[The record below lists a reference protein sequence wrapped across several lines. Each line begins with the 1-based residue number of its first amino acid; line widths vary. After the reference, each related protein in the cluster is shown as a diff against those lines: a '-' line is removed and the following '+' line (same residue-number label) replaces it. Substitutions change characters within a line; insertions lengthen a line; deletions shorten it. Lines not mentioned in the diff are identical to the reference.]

1 MKEHPGNYRSVGLTS
16 ILGKAMEQVI
26 LYTISRH
33 MKDKKV
39 IRSSQHGFTRGK
51 AWLTSLRNFY
61 DEMTGLVG
69 EGRAVDVVCLDFS
82 KAFDTLPLRSS

>member
-1 MKEHPGNYRSVGLTS
+1 
-16 ILGKAMEQVI
+16 MEQVV

-39 IRSSQHGFTRGK
+39 IRSSQHGFTKGK
-51 AWLTSLRNFY
+51 ARLTSLRISY

-69 EGRAVDVVCLDFS
+69 KGRAVDIVCLDFS
-82 KAFDTLPLRSS
+82 KAFDTVPLRSS